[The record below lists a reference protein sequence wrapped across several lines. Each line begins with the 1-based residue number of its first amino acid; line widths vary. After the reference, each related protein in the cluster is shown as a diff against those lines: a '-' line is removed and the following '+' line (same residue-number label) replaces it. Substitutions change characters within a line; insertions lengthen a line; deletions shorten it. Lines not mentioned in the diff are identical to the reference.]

1 MKRFCLPADFKTGT
15 IDRYMEINEKRNDS
29 VIFETY
35 GRLTGGA
42 LFGSCRANAQVPEV
56 DIDGLEEY
64 VRYSREKDIEFNYV
78 LDATCM
84 ENRELTREGYREL
97 RKFLRQLVDMGV
109 NSVTV
114 SLPSVMEISG
124 YVAPKLKVVVSQANH
139 VNSPQKAAAYAK
151 LEVDR
156 IILDED
162 IYRNFEL
169 TRKIKKAC
177 PGIGIEVVVNSFC
190 LNGCPYRISHCN
202 SLSHLR
208 DGDKAYPYYFTRC
221 REQHASAEAHMKL
234 NWIRPDDIR
243 CYLDAGVTYFR
254 LQGIDLDTCD
264 TVKAVTCYM
273 DEYFEGNLIALLELF
288 STNRP
293 LSILGVRINNRSL
306 DGFIDRFVEDGPCSG
321 LCSECGYCR
330 RYGERAMKASDAVL
344 LDFAG
349 IADEVARERFF
360 KEMERRNNLK

>member
-1 MKRFCLPADFKTGT
+1 
-15 IDRYMEINEKRNDS
+15 
-29 VIFETY
+29 
-35 GRLTGGA
+35 
-42 LFGSCRANAQVPEV
+42 
-56 DIDGLEEY
+56 
-64 VRYSREKDIEFNYV
+64 
-78 LDATCM
+78 
-84 ENRELTREGYREL
+84 
-97 RKFLRQLVDMGV
+97 MGV

-139 VNSPQKAAAYAK
+139 VNSPQAAAYAK
-151 LEVDR
+151 VEVDR

-162 IYRNFEL
+162 IYNFEL
-169 TRKIKKAC
+169 TKNKKAC

-221 REQHASAEAHMKL
+221 REQHASAEPHETQLDKAG
-234 NWIRPDDIR
+234 RYR

-293 LSILGVRINNRSL
+293 LSIGGKNKQSSL
-306 DGFIDRFVEDGPCSG
+306 DGFIVVCGRRSCSG
-321 LCSECGYCR
+321 LCSECVTA
-330 RYGERAMKASDAVL
+330 EDTEKRAMKTSTQ
-344 LDFAG
+344 
-349 IADEVARERFF
+349 FF
-360 KEMERRNNLK
+360 